1 MMIVTSSSEAGR
13 VEQAFKYQR
22 ASEPMSFESP
32 FPNKM
37 IPSPFTLTLVW
48 LSTSFLAVAVLMRP
62 ACFDTLEEGSEH
74 FTSDPSKTWLTLDSR
89 APLGNEHLSQ
99 KRRHD
104 SLDLHAFTDDGNSQH
119 PMIDYMILDD
129 LEMQAHLRKFF
140 DYSPYSCDEYEWFLE
155 TGDLW
160 DSPSQTPYHSK
171 RPRLD
176 ASGGWVV
183 GSEEAAEN
191 PTGFGSTE
199 KDLDAK
205 PMTSSTTALR
215 SQTKFADTA
224 AEKRHHNRDHFQEDN
239 QNPEHANETP
249 RKVKLG
255 YPDAMDLTSN
265 EIPPLTKNTVPLKSP
280 SQNQSTEDHASKEIG
295 RDFNYPSAKEEP
307 VEWEYLKADDTSD
320 QGMFLGNL
328 PTKHV
333 PQKIKEELIQE
344 LKQQTKNM
352 KFTGQHPQQ
361 KDYHYEQRP
370 PGEFK
375 MSEISSSSE
384 HSSQHHTRIQQDTG
398 ATATDLDSKTKDDKV
413 IKSSISTGP
422 RFTERKM
429 KYRVS
434 EKARTKSMVWP
445 PLTEQNSGSANI
457 GRDNKRKKIEEETPQ
472 ETSSSISKSLWL
484 EKPSDDLAKE
494 IKIIKVT
501 LYEKKYTNRYG
512 EIFKEKFENLRSV
525 ITSNEVD
532 GQPAKRGNL
541 FSNSI
546 SSNLPKK
553 ALHRLMLDSKN
564 DKISQDV
571 LWKLLDNIIGKTFY
585 ILKAM
590 TSELR
595 ETEKERSKTIDD
607 FYRWFFSSVFD
618 KSDSNPLT
626 NMLVKFI
633 DPKTQREKGFI
644 DSIYWIGIWC
654 RNNHP
659 SKWRVITG
667 NQDPHQFWI
676 NMKKI
681 LIRFENNY
689 QFQKNPNT
697 KDKIESQYSG
707 KNYFITALDI
717 PEELINGMESIAK
730 LENTRQ
736 SLRLY
741 RGYDLNKM
749 NRIYQGHGNMEQA
762 ARRAPKNENHPF
774 IFSVKRVPE
783 ERRFRYYGGLFLQYE
798 PVSNTYQE
806 LMRKFDMIFLP
817 SQLYFL
823 IPEFWPSNKSEN
835 EMKEI
840 NKQFTSFVKKLLFGG
855 GTNLQAFPIFINS
868 YNKMNPPNMS
878 SYSNIQRV
886 LIQSMTQPRDRK
898 DLLDVGIQMLS
909 FWFTTEGKPYSDGT
923 FTCQQDFL
931 NHMNRVLKEKLASS
945 SEAGR
950 VEQTFKYQRVPGPMS
965 LESPSPNEMIPSPF
979 TLILVWLSASFVAV
993 AIPTRPECFNALK
1006 EGSEHFTSDP
1016 SKTLL
1021 TLDSWAPLGNERL
1034 SQKRRYD
1041 SLDVHAF
1048 TDDGNSQHPMIDYM
1062 ILDDLEMQAHLHKI
1076 FDYSPTSCDEYE
1088 WFLETGGL
1096 WDSPSQRPYHS
1107 KRPRLDASGGG
1118 FENGDNLK
1126 GFGSVEKD
1134 LDAKLMTSSTTALR
1148 SQTKFA
1154 DTEAEKRHHN
1164 RDHFQEDYQNPE
1176 HSNETPRK
1184 VKLGYPDAMDLT
1196 SNEIPPL
1203 TSDTV
1208 PLKFPSQNQSTE
1220 DHDSKEIGRNFND
1233 PIAKEE
1239 PVKLE
1244 SFKADDTS
1252 DQGMFLE
1259 NLPGKHVP
1267 QKNNEAL
1274 IQETKQQTKNMK
1286 GTDQHAQEQRN
1297 SNGKKPLGESEVP
1310 RIKDQIPSSSGH
1322 SSRHHSRTQQDPGAT
1337 ATELDSET
1345 QDDKGIKSPILIGHS
1360 STTSKIKYDVSEK
1373 PRTKS
1378 MVWPPSERD
1387 LGSTSAGKDNKRKQI
1402 KEEALGENSLGIPKF
1417 LWLEKPSGDLAKEI
1431 GSIKVTL
1438 YGNKY
1443 TNRYA
1448 EIFKEKFESLRP
1460 VISPN
1465 EIDGQF
1471 TRSGSVFSNSISS
1484 SLPKKAPHR
1493 LLLDFKN
1500 DKISQDTLWKSV
1512 DNIIGKTFYTLKA
1525 MTSELQETEEERS
1538 KTIDAFYSWFFSA
1551 VFDISDSNPLT
1562 NNLVKFIDP
1571 KTQHDK
1577 GLIDSIYLTGIWC
1590 RNNHPSKWRS
1600 IAGNQDPHQF
1610 WITMKNTLIRFEN
1623 DYQFQKTQDKNNKK
1637 DDIRAPGQNH
1647 SLSALDIPE
1656 ELINQMYNIAKL
1668 ENTRQSLRLFKC
1680 LETKKMIRMY
1690 QGHGNMEQV
1699 AKSTPKNEN
1708 HPFIFFGK
1716 YVPEERRTKNYG
1728 GIFLQYEPVS
1738 NTYEELK
1745 KKIDMIFLPSQL
1757 YFTIPEFWKS
1767 NKSQSEMAEIN
1778 RDFIS
1783 FFKKILYGG
1792 GKNLKAFPIFIN
1804 SYNKIDPPRMSSYS
1818 NIQRVIIQSLTQPR
1832 NRKDLLDVGIQML
1845 LFWFSTE
1852 GKPYSNDLF
1861 QCQQDFLNDMNRVLK
1876 EKNQQIH
1883 LMINSKATLRPPQ
1896 H

>member
-104 SLDLHAFTDDGNSQH
+104 SLDVHAFTDDGNSQH

-307 VEWEYLKADDTSD
+307 VEWEYFKADDTSD

-375 MSEISSSSE
+375 MSEISSS
-384 HSSQHHTRIQQDTG
+384 
-398 ATATDLDSKTKDDKV
+398 
-413 IKSSISTGP
+413 
-422 RFTERKM
+422 
-429 KYRVS
+429 
-434 EKARTKSMVWP
+434 
-445 PLTEQNSGSANI
+445 N
-457 GRDNKRKKIEEETPQ
+457 
-472 ETSSSISKSLWL
+472 
-484 EKPSDDLAKE
+484 DLAKE

-823 IPEFWPSNKSEN
+823 IPG
-835 EMKEI
+835 
-840 NKQFTSFVKKLLFGG
+840 FGH
-855 GTNLQAFPIFINS
+855 PI
-868 YNKMNPPNMS
+868 
-878 SYSNIQRV
+878 
-886 LIQSMTQPRDRK
+886 
-898 DLLDVGIQMLS
+898 
-909 FWFTTEGKPYSDGT
+909 
-923 FTCQQDFL
+923 
-931 NHMNRVLKEKLASS
+931 
-945 SEAGR
+945 
-950 VEQTFKYQRVPGPMS
+950 
-965 LESPSPNEMIPSPF
+965 
-979 TLILVWLSASFVAV
+979 
-993 AIPTRPECFNALK
+993 
-1006 EGSEHFTSDP
+1006 
-1016 SKTLL
+1016 
-1021 TLDSWAPLGNERL
+1021 
-1034 SQKRRYD
+1034 
-1041 SLDVHAF
+1041 
-1048 TDDGNSQHPMIDYM
+1048 
-1062 ILDDLEMQAHLHKI
+1062 
-1076 FDYSPTSCDEYE
+1076 
-1088 WFLETGGL
+1088 
-1096 WDSPSQRPYHS
+1096 
-1107 KRPRLDASGGG
+1107 
-1118 FENGDNLK
+1118 NLK
-1126 GFGSVEKD
+1126 
-1134 LDAKLMTSSTTALR
+1134 MR
-1148 SQTKFA
+1148 
-1154 DTEAEKRHHN
+1154 
-1164 RDHFQEDYQNPE
+1164 
-1176 HSNETPRK
+1176 
-1184 VKLGYPDAMDLT
+1184 
-1196 SNEIPPL
+1196 
-1203 TSDTV
+1203 
-1208 PLKFPSQNQSTE
+1208 
-1220 DHDSKEIGRNFND
+1220 
-1233 PIAKEE
+1233 
-1239 PVKLE
+1239 
-1244 SFKADDTS
+1244 
-1252 DQGMFLE
+1252 
-1259 NLPGKHVP
+1259 
-1267 QKNNEAL
+1267 
-1274 IQETKQQTKNMK
+1274 
-1286 GTDQHAQEQRN
+1286 
-1297 SNGKKPLGESEVP
+1297 
-1310 RIKDQIPSSSGH
+1310 
-1322 SSRHHSRTQQDPGAT
+1322 
-1337 ATELDSET
+1337 
-1345 QDDKGIKSPILIGHS
+1345 
-1360 STTSKIKYDVSEK
+1360 
-1373 PRTKS
+1373 
-1378 MVWPPSERD
+1378 
-1387 LGSTSAGKDNKRKQI
+1387 
-1402 KEEALGENSLGIPKF
+1402 
-1417 LWLEKPSGDLAKEI
+1417 
-1431 GSIKVTL
+1431 
-1438 YGNKY
+1438 
-1443 TNRYA
+1443 
-1448 EIFKEKFESLRP
+1448 
-1460 VISPN
+1460 
-1465 EIDGQF
+1465 
-1471 TRSGSVFSNSISS
+1471 
-1484 SLPKKAPHR
+1484 
-1493 LLLDFKN
+1493 
-1500 DKISQDTLWKSV
+1500 
-1512 DNIIGKTFYTLKA
+1512 
-1525 MTSELQETEEERS
+1525 
-1538 KTIDAFYSWFFSA
+1538 
-1551 VFDISDSNPLT
+1551 
-1562 NNLVKFIDP
+1562 
-1571 KTQHDK
+1571 
-1577 GLIDSIYLTGIWC
+1577 
-1590 RNNHPSKWRS
+1590 
-1600 IAGNQDPHQF
+1600 
-1610 WITMKNTLIRFEN
+1610 
-1623 DYQFQKTQDKNNKK
+1623 
-1637 DDIRAPGQNH
+1637 
-1647 SLSALDIPE
+1647 
-1656 ELINQMYNIAKL
+1656 
-1668 ENTRQSLRLFKC
+1668 
-1680 LETKKMIRMY
+1680 
-1690 QGHGNMEQV
+1690 
-1699 AKSTPKNEN
+1699 
-1708 HPFIFFGK
+1708 
-1716 YVPEERRTKNYG
+1716 
-1728 GIFLQYEPVS
+1728 
-1738 NTYEELK
+1738 
-1745 KKIDMIFLPSQL
+1745 
-1757 YFTIPEFWKS
+1757 
-1767 NKSQSEMAEIN
+1767 
-1778 RDFIS
+1778 
-1783 FFKKILYGG
+1783 
-1792 GKNLKAFPIFIN
+1792 
-1804 SYNKIDPPRMSSYS
+1804 
-1818 NIQRVIIQSLTQPR
+1818 
-1832 NRKDLLDVGIQML
+1832 
-1845 LFWFSTE
+1845 
-1852 GKPYSNDLF
+1852 
-1861 QCQQDFLNDMNRVLK
+1861 
-1876 EKNQQIH
+1876 
-1883 LMINSKATLRPPQ
+1883 
-1896 H
+1896 